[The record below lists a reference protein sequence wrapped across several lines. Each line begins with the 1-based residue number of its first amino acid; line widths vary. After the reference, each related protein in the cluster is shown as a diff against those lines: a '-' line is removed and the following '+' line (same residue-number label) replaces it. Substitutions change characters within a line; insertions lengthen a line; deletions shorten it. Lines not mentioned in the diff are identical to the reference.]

1 VDWAIFTRKQSEAQ
15 TTFLLALSM
24 LVVFLVLAALYESWS
39 IPLSVMLVVP
49 LGMIGAVIAVWIRG
63 IPMIFSLKLV

>member
-1 VDWAIFTRKQSEAQ
+1 M
-15 TTFLLALSM
+15 LLSA

-49 LGMIGAVIAVWIRG
+49 WACSAPWRR
-63 IPMIFSLKLV
+63 